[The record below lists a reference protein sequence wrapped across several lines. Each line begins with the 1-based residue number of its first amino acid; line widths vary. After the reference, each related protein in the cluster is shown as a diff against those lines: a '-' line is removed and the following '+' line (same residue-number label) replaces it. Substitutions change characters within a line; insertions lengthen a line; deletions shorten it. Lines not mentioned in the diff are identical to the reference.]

1 MDAVEIDTSEP
12 PPQQNEDAFVAT
24 VEEMCRVCLVGNLG
38 MRDLF
43 QDNEDASLSTKAMS
57 FANVKMLPGD
67 GLPAQLC
74 CICADKLESAYE
86 FKLQVEQADGVL
98 RERLLGM
105 NIKEELFFNEV
116 EVQLDAERN
125 DAIGEL
131 SDGAGYESE
140 VTELSVQSEDD
151 KNILKDGQ
159 LVLLQVEKLEQ
170 TEGVQQSA
178 KQNNLQKITQEI
190 SESIGEELQQELTGA
205 KDTDDLNLIEASR
218 NPESNKDETVIRSC
232 ADAIPADEHD
242 YIIQLQHSTP
252 VTNLSTPTDTMETTP
267 PPMESEQQDDAAER
281 PKASNESDTQIEQD
295 QNKQLEI
302 PEPLKI
308 DETME
313 QDSSQGETRRSKRK
327 LARRT
332 NTERDSDEENYFEN
346 LNLSS
351 RLKKAQ
357 ADKEKVFFM
366 CYLCDKQFLSKSVL
380 KEHMH
385 SHEEVRRALTL
396 KKTPEKPQKM
406 ATISSASLPPPPRSK
421 TPLPSSGKTLPPPS
435 LPSGKTLSSSPSLSD
450 KTPPPSGKTTPP
462 SGKKANKCPQCG
474 KEYLYIISF
483 NKHMKMH
490 EREKEEEYNS
500 MLIDVPVVEEEFMEL
515 DDTDTEG
522 RRRTRRKE
530 RKVYVTPDDDDD
542 DSDDDDYDVE
552 QIEKNSEIKKKK
564 PAPMLS
570 PSTDFSCDRCLQL
583 FATKR
588 GLQRHMSA
596 RHPAFDCE
604 VCKKTFE
611 SANVLQ
617 IHRTRHVVEGILS
630 EQDLDGDM
638 KQMSAENNEEVGEG
652 SIFEDEGEN
661 RNDNDDEGEENEN
674 DDGNGEVKKEFEAEE
689 VETKELKCPKC
700 SATFTRRKTLVKH
713 METRC
718 GTNIYSCKICGQ
730 QFSKKDQLRRHVEQH
745 GRVKTYKCT
754 QCNKTFGNEFTLRNH
769 LISTN
774 HKTFMYGQ
782 EYDPNKRMKRVAA
795 KVAQK
800 IIDKIKTEVEID
812 DLGDDGNDDKTY
824 KTYAI
829 LSGHPKRKPK
839 KYNGTKHIECDQ
851 CHKGLSSK
859 QSLMRHLES
868 HQLREEKLKK
878 AVLEKRQKMKI
889 ESNLGDHRDNDS
901 DFDSGMD
908 WPMDIHECSTC
919 KKRYTT
925 KKSLQRHQ
933 LLHEE
938 PNFEC
943 DICNLKFYRKDK
955 LKVHY
960 DKCSEKNPDQVRKC
974 SICGDRFENHEM
986 LRIHRVTHVTEGIL
1000 TEEDLM
1006 DLEPMS
1012 DGEEKK
1018 EKIVRKRRTDIVGL
1032 ECTECNKQY
1041 TSRKGLLRHI
1051 QVHEGKKFLCDI
1063 CPKKFYRREHLKLH
1077 VAKHNMV
1084 KPYKCHRCTKRF
1096 IKEDQL
1102 IAHLSKHDRMFKKK
1116 ESDTTK
1122 RFLCEICSK
1131 SFTQSTTLIAHL
1143 RAHNGIKPYVCEV
1156 CSRPFTTNA
1165 YLKMHMRTHTQ
1176 ERPYIC
1182 QYCSRAFARADTL
1195 SNHLTSHTGEA
1206 KYHCKLC
1213 PRNFRR
1219 LKSLKEHTFIH
1230 TGQRPYECPTCDRKF
1245 NNNGSRYAHSK
1256 RCKQNMLQNQNRVA
1270 QQQEQGQQQQQ
1281 QEREQQQ
1288 QQQLQEQQQQQ
1299 QLQEQ
1304 QQQQQLQEQQQQEE
1318 EEEQQQQHHQAQ
1330 QILQAPQ
1337 HVQVQLQE
1345 VLQPRMMLGQTQV
1358 VKAQN
1363 IKTIAIA
1370 RQPVIEPTIV
1380 GAHQVMQHQE
1390 ILMPLILPLTV
1401 TLADVGEEVILP
1413 EGTKI
1418 FTTT

>member
-1 MDAVEIDTSEP
+1 M
-12 PPQQNEDAFVAT
+12 
-24 VEEMCRVCLVGNLG
+24 
-38 MRDLF
+38 
-43 QDNEDASLSTKAMS
+43 
-57 FANVKMLPGD
+57 
-67 GLPAQLC
+67 
-74 CICADKLESAYE
+74 
-86 FKLQVEQADGVL
+86 
-98 RERLLGM
+98 
-105 NIKEELFFNEV
+105 
-116 EVQLDAERN
+116 
-125 DAIGEL
+125 
-131 SDGAGYESE
+131 
-140 VTELSVQSEDD
+140 
-151 KNILKDGQ
+151 
-159 LVLLQVEKLEQ
+159 
-170 TEGVQQSA
+170 
-178 KQNNLQKITQEI
+178 
-190 SESIGEELQQELTGA
+190 QQELANA
-205 KDTDDLNLIEASR
+205 KDTDDLSSIEASR
-218 NPESNKDETVIRSC
+218 NLESNKDETIIRSC

-242 YIIQLQHSTP
+242 YIMQLQHSTP
-252 VTNLSTPTDTMETTP
+252 VTNLSTPTDTTETTQ
-267 PPMESEQQDDAAER
+267 PPMEPMELEQDDAAER
-281 PKASNESDTQIEQD
+281 PEASNESDATQTEQD

-302 PEPLKI
+302 LEPLKI
-308 DETME
+308 EVNETTE

-406 ATISSASLPPPPRSK
+406 TTISSASLQPPQRNKTPPPRNK
-421 TPLPSSGKTLPPPS
+421 TPLPPSGKSLLPPP
-435 LPSGKTLSSSPSLSD
+435 PPPG
-450 KTPPPSGKTTPP
+450 KTPPPSDKTPSP

-490 EREKEEEYNS
+490 EREKEEEEYNS
-500 MLIDVPVVEEEFMEL
+500 MLVDVPIVEEEPMEL
-515 DDTDTEG
+515 DDMDTEG
-522 RRRTRRKE
+522 KRRTRRRE

-542 DSDDDDYDVE
+542 DDDEDDYDVE
-552 QIEKNSEIKKKK
+552 QIEKNNEIKKKK
-564 PAPMLS
+564 PAPILN
-570 PSTDFSCDRCLQL
+570 PGTDFACDRCAQL

-638 KQMSAENNEEVGEG
+638 KQMSTENNEDEDEG
-652 SIFEDEGEN
+652 EDEGEN
-661 RNDNDDEGEENEN
+661 RNDNDDGEENGN
-674 DDGNGEVKKEFEAEE
+674 DDRNGEIKKEFETKE
-689 VETKELKCPKC
+689 VETKEFKCPKC
-700 SATFTRRKTLVKH
+700 SATFTRRKALVKH

-769 LISTN
+769 LISSN
-774 HKTFMYGQ
+774 HRTFMYGQ

-812 DLGDDGNDDKTY
+812 DLGDDGSDGE
-824 KTYAI
+824 KTYAM
-829 LSGHPKRKPK
+829 LSGYKRKPK

-868 HQLREEKLKK
+868 HQIREEKLKK
-878 AVLEKRQKMKI
+878 AVIEKRQKMKI
-889 ESNLGDHRDNDS
+889 ESNQGDHRDNDS
-901 DFDSGMD
+901 DFESGMD
-908 WPMDIHECSTC
+908 WPMDIHECGTC

-955 LKVHY
+955 LKAHY
-960 DKCSEKNPDQVRKC
+960 DKCSEKNPEQVRKC
-974 SICGDRFENHEM
+974 NICGDRFENHEM
-986 LRIHRVTHVTEGIL
+986 LRVHRMTHVTEGIL

-1006 DLEPMS
+1006 DMEPVS
-1012 DGEEKK
+1012 DVEEKK

-1116 ESDTTK
+1116 DGDTTK

-1256 RCKQNMLQNQNRVA
+1256 RCKQNMLQNQNRAA

-1281 QEREQQQ
+1281 QQGREQQQ

-1299 QLQEQ
+1299 P
-1304 QQQQQLQEQQQQEE
+1304 QQQQEE
-1318 EEEQQQQHHQAQ
+1318 EEEEQQQQHQAQ

-1345 VLQPRMMLGQTQV
+1345 VHPQLQSRMMLGQTQV

-1363 IKTIAIA
+1363 IKTIAIT

-1380 GAHQVMQHQE
+1380 SAHQVMQHQE